1 MSLITRK
8 TKNPNKI
15 KIHIS
20 GKLNRSLPIS
30 SRNSLKASATINN
43 PIKRI
48 EKSPLNMAA
57 IKPNILDISPS
68 LFDKSSFI
76 KEYEEKFLL
85 YGKL

>member
-1 MSLITRK
+1 LTTRK
-8 TKNPNKI
+8 TRNPNKI
-15 KIHIS
+15 KIHAS
-20 GKLNRSLPIS
+20 GKLNRSLPKS

-48 EKSPLNMAA
+48 EKSPLNMAT

-68 LFDKSSFI
+68 IFDKSSFI